1 MQQYSQA
8 KAMLAITKASFK
20 AILKNPGAIFFS
32 LMFPL
37 IFIFIFGSFGDGGM
51 PTHKV
56 AFASESDTANP
67 VYTFINSNPF
77 FGVKKYTDTSKR
89 NTDFIKG
96 RLAAIITIQKKESN
110 NVPNY
115 NVLINGTSA
124 STSEV
129 MQMKPLLEN
138 FKAKFEKGY
147 RKDSTD
153 LITIATTEQ
162 KLEREY
168 KNIDFVLPGQIGF
181 SMLFA
186 TLFGIAFTFYNLR
199 EQLVLKRFYASPVN
213 KLNILFGIGISR
225 LAFQLLNVI
234 VLVAI
239 GHYWLKFNLAHGFLT
254 FLEMMVLS
262 ILLLIVLMGVGLI
275 FSSIVKNDSVIPLY
289 INLFGFPQ
297 MLLSGTFFSVEV
309 FPKWLQTVCQ
319 VFPLYHFNT
328 AIRRISFEGAH
339 LTDCLPQIGVL
350 CLWIAVVYF
359 LVYKYFKWE

>member
-1 MQQYSQA
+1 MQQYSQV
-8 KAMLAITKASFK
+8 KALMAITKASFK

-56 AFASESDTANP
+56 AFSSESDTTNP
-67 VYTFINSNPF
+67 VYTFINSNAF
-77 FGVKKYTDTSKR
+77 FAVKKYADTLKR
-89 NTDFIKG
+89 NADFTKG
-96 RLAAIITIQKKESN
+96 RLAAIITVEKKLNN

-115 NVLINGTSA
+115 SVLIKGTSA
-124 STSEV
+124 STADV
-129 MQMKPLLEN
+129 MQMMPLLEN
-138 FKAKFEKGY
+138 FKARFEKQY

-153 LITIATTEQ
+153 LISINTSEQ

-168 KNIDFVLPGQIGF
+168 KSIDFVLPGQIGF

-239 GHYWLKFNLAHGFLT
+239 GHFWLKFSLAHGFLT

-275 FSSIVKNDSVIPLY
+275 FSSIVKNDTIIPLY

-309 FPKWLQTVCQ
+309 FPKWLQGVCQ
-319 VFPLYHFNT
+319 IFPLYHFNT

>member
-1 MQQYSQA
+1 MQQYSQG
-8 KAMLAITKASFK
+8 KALLAITKASFK

-56 AFASESDTANP
+56 SFACDSDTANP
-67 VYTFINSNPF
+67 VYTFINSNRF
-77 FGVKKYTDTSKR
+77 FAVKKYADTNNR
-89 NTDFIKG
+89 NADFTKG
-96 RLAAIITIQKKESN
+96 RLAAIITITKKRN
-110 NVPNY
+110 DAAPNFD
-115 NVLINGTSA
+115 VAVKGTSA
-124 STSEV
+124 SAADI
-129 MQMKPLLEN
+129 MQILPILEN
-138 FKAKFEKGY
+138 FKAKFEKRY
-147 RKDSTD
+147 KKDSTD
-153 LITIATTEQ
+153 LITISTTEQ

-199 EQLVLKRFYASPVN
+199 EQLVLKRFYASPVK

-239 GHYWLKFNLAHGFLT
+239 GHYWLKFSLAHGFVT
-254 FLEMMVLS
+254 FLEMMFLS

-309 FPKWLQTVCQ
+309 FPKWLQNACQ
-319 VFPLYHFNT
+319 IFPLYHFNT

-350 CLWIAVVYF
+350 CLWIAIVYF